1 VLEQTLREIF
11 LTEDDIRTV
20 WQNKDQE
27 ASDLDRDLQ
36 EQTIKL
42 ERAERQLRKAV
53 REVKELSQTEP
64 KLLEEVSLSVHVL
77 KLHCLNIILNIIL
90 Y

>member
-1 VLEQTLREIF
+1 MLEQTLREIF

>member
-1 VLEQTLREIF
+1 LREIF